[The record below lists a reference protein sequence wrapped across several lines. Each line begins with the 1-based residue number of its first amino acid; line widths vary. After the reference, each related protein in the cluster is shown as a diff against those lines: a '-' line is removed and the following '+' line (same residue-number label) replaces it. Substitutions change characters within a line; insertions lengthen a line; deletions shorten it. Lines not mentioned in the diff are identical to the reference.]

1 MPQAKSRTA
10 SASTRKRLLRAK
22 STTARIISRSRR
34 GDLLLLDCGLESQSV
49 RHNLLTWLNAR
60 DDFLSVVREHLAAG
74 DFNSAESSAFHRH
87 VDPLPI
93 VQMPYRGRR
102 NGGVRFGFRPVKCC
116 GDKHAEPQHTR

>member
-22 STTARIISRSRR
+22 STTARIISRPRR

-49 RHNLLTWLNAR
+49 RHNLFTWLNAR
-60 DDFLSVVREHLAAG
+60 DDFLSVVREHLSAG
-74 DFNSAESSAFHRH
+74 HFYSAESSAFHRH

-93 VQMPYRGRR
+93 LQVQ
-102 NGGVRFGFRPVKCC
+102 NGGGRKGGGGLGF
-116 GDKHAEPQHTR
+116 